1 MDINNPIIN
10 TALITSIDNL
20 KKDYSTENEK
30 IFFKELVNANFLAP
44 VIIDPALNPITE
56 KKLYLNITGNNYN
69 QRIQPKVEGFD
80 PKKAGTKQK
89 GNFGE
94 IVSSDNILNN
104 QSRIYKAVDGDELL
118 TYEIVDALENNA
130 VDRVLSKI
138 DDNGNVKTLKLDI
151 YGNKIGEWP

>member
-1 MDINNPIIN
+1 M
-10 TALITSIDNL
+10 
-20 KKDYSTENEK
+20 
-30 IFFKELVNANFLAP
+30 
-44 VIIDPALNPITE
+44 
-56 KKLYLNITGNNYN
+56 NIAGNNYN